1 VEKKEYKVFQRIY
14 LSLQED
20 EVELANPL
28 FRALFNDLISYYL
41 QNEEF
46 GIENYLKQLPDQF
59 AQEVT
64 DILMDDERVT
74 LHKWDGQNI
83 FVKQKSETVGQH
95 TSEIIISMRE
105 YLINKLILDLMNDFG
120 NKPEP
125 EQEELKVMINDY
137 NKLKVNLT
145 GTIGRIRSTYI

>member
-1 VEKKEYKVFQRIY
+1 M
-14 LSLQED
+14 
-20 EVELANPL
+20 
-28 FRALFNDLISYYL
+28 
-41 QNEEF
+41 QNESF

-64 DILMDDERVT
+64 DILMDDERLT

-83 FVKQKSETVGQH
+83 FVKQKAETISQH

-105 YLINKLILDLMNDFG
+105 YLINKLILDLMREFG
-120 NKPEP
+120 EKPEP
-125 EQEELKVMINDY
+125 EQEELKIMINDY